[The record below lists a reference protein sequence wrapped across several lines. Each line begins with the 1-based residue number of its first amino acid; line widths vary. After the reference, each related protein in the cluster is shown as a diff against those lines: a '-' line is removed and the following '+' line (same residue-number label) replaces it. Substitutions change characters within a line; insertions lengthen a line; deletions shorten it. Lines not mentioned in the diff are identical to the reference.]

1 MLGWRAQL
9 RRASFR
15 GASFFVD
22 EASGEYGRRWADH
35 EYPGRDTPYA
45 EDLGRS
51 QRVWRFTGYVLG
63 DRYVAERDRLLQACE
78 MAGPGELVHPTIGA
92 VQAACR
98 SVSFTEERERG
109 RICTLTFEF
118 AEAGQLQEPSQ
129 ATDPNLA
136 CEYAADGLGEAA
148 PGQFASSFSVAGGG
162 PWVAG
167 AAASDTQNLADGLNQ
182 LRLPA
187 SGYPQGPLVS
197 GIDYL
202 STNAANLV
210 ASPTLLGGAIDT
222 AFAAFT
228 DAADAG
234 PVVAAMLN
242 FATDWNAGAP
252 RGTGGFPVG
261 VGGGLQPMIS
271 PRSPPGAG
279 NGPQAAASSLPLPL
293 RRAQNAIAF
302 EAFVRQLALREVGY
316 AVTGMTLDNYDHA
329 IMVRDKIAAAF
340 IAVEH
345 TAADAGLD
353 DIFMALAELRAA
365 ITRMI
370 HARAANLNPLVSY
383 RTAETVNALT
393 LSWRLYQDSDR
404 DLEIVTRVAA
414 RTPAFL
420 PRTGRVL
427 AAPVQARGRL

>member
-78 MAGPGELVHPTIGA
+78 MAGPGELVHPTFGA

-136 CEYAADGLGEAA
+136 CEYAADGLSEVA
-148 PGQFASSFSVAGGG
+148 PGQFASSFSIAGAG

-167 AAASDTQNLADGLNQ
+167 AAADDVRNLGDGLNQ

-197 GIDYL
+197 GLDYL
-202 STNAANLV
+202 STSAASLV
-210 ASPTLLGGAIDT
+210 ATPPALASALDS

-228 DAADAG
+228 NAGDAG
-234 PVVAAMLN
+234 PVVAAMLTM
-242 FATDWNAGAP
+242 TDWRAGTP
-252 RGTGGFPVG
+252 RGSGGFAAG
-261 VGGGLQPMIS
+261 FGDLQSIE
-271 PRSPPGAG
+271 PR
-279 NGPQAAASSLPLPL
+279 AAASALPLPL
-293 RRAQNAIAF
+293 RRAANAVAL
-302 EAFVRQLALREVGY
+302 EAFVRQLALREIGY
-316 AVTGMTLDNYDHA
+316 AVTGMTLDNYDQA
-329 IMVRDKIAAAF
+329 ILMRDKIAAAF
-340 IAVEH
+340 VRVEH
-345 TAADAGLD
+345 AAADAGED
-353 DIFMALAELRAA
+353 DIFGALAELRAA

-370 HARAANLNPLVSY
+370 HARAANLNPLVTY